1 MTLRWKQEC
10 QKEAD
15 AFLRSITAL
24 GSTPHKELLRAPA
37 KMKSAFPISTSN
49 SGGCIW
55 LDSATG
61 TPTVNRAGHWGR
73 APCHQG
79 KSEAAFHSGSHCN
92 WSYKALVW
100 LPQKSKHELHRWTS
114 LNTSSQMKDFTIPV
128 NYSPYSFS
136 SFFFPGLI
144 PLQKVLAYC
153 KAIGILL
160 VWMWDARNVGNNEI
174 GILMV
179 TVIMD
184 EWVSRWMDGWMD
196 GIGRSMDTQVGWWQ
210 RWR

>member
-79 KSEAAFHSGSHCN
+79 KSEAAFHSGSAATEVTRHLFGSPRPASTN
-92 WSYKALVW
+92 STAGPHWTH
-100 LPQKSKHELHRWTS
+100 LPRWKISLSQLITLHTV
-114 LNTSSQMKDFTIPV
+114 LLHF
-128 NYSPYSFS
+128 FS
-136 SFFFPGLI
+136 PGLI

-184 EWVSRWMDGWMD
+184 EWVSRWMDGWM
-196 GIGRSMDTQVGWWQ
+196 G
-210 RWR
+210 